1 MTLFCKGRNGA
12 EARET
17 SCLEIAKWKPVAA
30 TFLMNVVHA
39 SSFMFL
45 FLQWMAKAGLSP
57 FKPFQVSG
65 MLCVRRE
72 SSESLLWLPRCTQEN
87 ASLQPSQ
94 KERYACIE
102 LVTGSW
108 SVGCLF
114 VFMAFQSWRCL
125 AAQEEEVRGGQGI
138 A

>member
-1 MTLFCKGRNGA
+1 M
-12 EARET
+12 EASGSYLPNARGPCIILYVPIPT
-17 SCLEIAKWKPVAA
+17 MDGKSW
-30 TFLMNVVHA
+30 T
-39 SSFMFL
+39 
-45 FLQWMAKAGLSP
+45 GP
-57 FKPFQVSG
+57 FKPFQVSE

-72 SSESLLWLPRCTQEN
+72 SSESLLWLPRCSQEN

-108 SVGCLF
+108 SAGCLF
-114 VFMAFQSWRCL
+114 VFMAFQSWRCG
-125 AAQEEEVRGGQGI
+125 AAQEEEVRGGQGV